1 MYYLFYKLC
10 KTKYSEGIYLWL
22 ITNNTDVTVLK
33 NYGIINGRN
42 TGLLSRDT
50 DEWMIVEGD
59 NNEKIIKNRMLSLQ
73 EFKEI
78 FGEWNPE

>member
-10 KTKYSEGIYLWL
+10 KTKYSEDIYLWL
-22 ITNNTDVTVLK
+22 ITNNTDVTLLK
-33 NYGIINGRN
+33 NYGIINGKN

-78 FGEWNPE
+78 FGEWSP